1 MSPLDFN
8 LFTFLKKIE
17 IKLELNLNDEITN
30 EKTHLILI

>member
-30 EKTHLILI
+30 EKTNLILI